1 MTTETVT
8 TENKTENKLPLLLAL
23 DPRLAVLLL
32 ALAAF

>member
-8 TENKTENKLPLLLAL
+8 TENKLPLLLAL